1 MFKEKA
7 VEALKSAGLKI
18 TKPRLWIVEY
28 LDGNVNHPTAIDI
41 FQDVRK
47 DDKDFSFATVYNTLD
62 VLVKQGVV
70 KQIKTDE
77 KSCRFD
83 PNTNLHGHFYCKK
96 CGRLFDIELIQNKII
111 DDTSTFGKVEDY
123 EIKLFGICNNCL
135 NQ

>member
-1 MFKEKA
+1 MDCWVFRWKCEPSYSYRYFSGCK
-7 VEALKSAGLKI
+7 
-18 TKPRLWIVEY
+18 
-28 LDGNVNHPTAIDI
+28 
-41 FQDVRK
+41 K

-96 CGRLFDIELIQNKII
+96 CGRLFDIEIEFKTN
-111 DDTSTFGKVEDY
+111 Y
-123 EIKLFGICNNCL
+123 RWHIKRLER
-135 NQ
+135 